1 MRLSLGRKRSDHGLT
16 ASREMQRQ
24 KKIRNAPNFQL
35 GFLGKFQRSHSK
47 LGGLQGAEDGV
58 DGK

>member
-1 MRLSLGRKRSDHGLT
+1 
-16 ASREMQRQ
+16 MQRQ